1 MEPKSSSYSK
11 TVKTANILPPDTN
24 VLGTLFGGKLM
35 AHIDDVAAIAA
46 IRHAR
51 KQIVTASTDSVDF
64 LRPVR
69 LGDAICLEATVIATH
84 KTSMEVFVSVIKE
97 DLIAGDSEVCATA
110 FLTFVAIDETGRPT
124 EIPPVYHETEQ
135 EKLLEAS
142 ASLRRERR
150 NERKKQSQSLA
161 TFIRE
166 QLAINGGEN
175 K

>member
-1 MEPKSSSYSK
+1 MEPKSSLYSK

-69 LGDAICLEATVIATH
+69 MGDAVCLEATVIATH
-84 KTSMEVFVSVIKE
+84 KTSMEVFVSVMKE
-97 DLIAGDSEVCATA
+97 NLLAGDREVCATA
-110 FLTFVAIDETGRPT
+110 FLTFVALDEDGRPT

-135 EKLLEAS
+135 ERLLEAG
-142 ASLRRERR
+142 ALLRRERR
-150 NERKKQSQSLA
+150 NERKKQSQSMA
-161 TFIRE
+161 SFIRE

-175 K
+175 